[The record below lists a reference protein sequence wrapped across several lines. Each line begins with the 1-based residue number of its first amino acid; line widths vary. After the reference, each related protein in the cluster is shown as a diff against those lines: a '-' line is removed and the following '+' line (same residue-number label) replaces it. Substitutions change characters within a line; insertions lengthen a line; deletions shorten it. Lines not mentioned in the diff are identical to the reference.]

1 MSKLMMLVAAK
12 WRVFSE
18 MNPHIQGE
26 NEQQATESEYSGK
39 PSRSRTPK
47 EPSKVSIIDYLM

>member
-47 EPSKVSIIDYLM
+47 EPSKVSIIDY